1 MSVRATD
8 ERVAALV
15 LYPTSARAQVTVIA
29 GESKEQ
35 TMQDTSAAAQVER
48 VVVLTGDDRDAL
60 QKALAAKL
68 QLQIGGAWATVARS
82 IINRFDEAPPADP
95 WDRPDRPLIEGE
107 YARGLRKLADTLT
120 RHRLDHPVV
129 LCDSVQEIARYVSV
143 IGGRWRYGAGDE
155 TIRLVRGFAAMVC
168 PPQIIL
174 SCPHPKPLPAQWP
187 PTDDGP
193 DTPLVTACPAC
204 SMIAALHR
212 DQDGIPQPCEECERE
227 QAQR

>member
-1 MSVRATD
+1 MSARATD

-15 LYPTSARAQVTVIA
+15 LYPTSARAQVTVMA

-35 TMQDTSAAAQVER
+35 TMQDISAAAQVER

-129 LCDSVQEIARYVSV
+129 LCDSVREIARYVSE
-143 IGGRWRYGAGDE
+143 IGGRWQYGTGDGR
-155 TIRLVRGFAAMVC
+155 IRLVRSFGAMVC
-168 PPQIIL
+168 APQIIL
-174 SCPHPKPLPAQWP
+174 SCPHHPDSWPA
-187 PTDDGP
+187 TDDGP
-193 DTPLVTACPAC
+193 GTPLVTACPAC